1 MSLHTDIDGTKFAD
15 PATAPPEHTKAARL
29 LQSMRDSSSEIPQ
42 LEPLETAKPQLALYP
57 LKYRAIY
64 EEYKTAQ
71 ELRWFP
77 EHVME
82 KIEEDKRSFANMDED
97 ERRLLEY
104 VLTFFAV
111 SDGVVNENIQISF
124 VDSIKPIEFKFWY
137 GEQMAMENIHNET
150 YCNLLIALFGQ
161 QRAEEIISGVDDVMA
176 KYPTI
181 SSKISFIRKYVQ
193 QHSSLARRLF
203 INAIME
209 GLFFS
214 SSFAVIFW
222 INSGN
227 MRMPALA
234 KANEYISR
242 DEGSHAEFAISVY
255 NTYIVNKLSIVEAHE
270 IIRQA
275 VNVEADFINAAMPK
289 NLIGMNATLMTQYI
303 QYVADMLL
311 SFMKYPKIYNVEYP
325 FSFML
330 KQSIKR
336 ITDFFMSRPTE
347 YNAVVGHDGTK
358 IDFTVNDDEDF

>member
-1 MSLHTDIDGTKFAD
+1 MALHIDIDGTAFSD
-15 PATAPPEHTKAARL
+15 PELQRVSAA
-29 LQSMRDSSSEIPQ
+29 SSAM

-57 LKYRAIY
+57 LQFRAIY
-64 EEYKTAQ
+64 EEYKKAQ

-82 KIEEDKRSFANMDED
+82 KIEEDKRSFANMDAD

-111 SDGVVNENIQISF
+111 SDGLVNENIKVSF
-124 VDSIKPIEFKFWY
+124 VDSIQPIAFKFWY
-137 GEQMAMENIHNET
+137 GEQMAMENVHNET

-161 QRAEEIISGVDDVMA
+161 QRAEEIISGVNTTMYPSISA
-176 KYPTI
+176 KI
-181 SSKISFIRKYVQ
+181 DFIRKYVQ
-193 QHSSLARRLF
+193 QTSSLGRRLF

-255 NTYIVNKLSIVEAHE
+255 NTYIVNKLSVDEAHE

-275 VNVEADFINAAMPK
+275 VMVESDFINAAMPK
-289 NLIGMNATLMTQYI
+289 NLIGMNAALMTQYI

-311 SFMKYPKIYNVEYP
+311 HYMRYPKIYNVEYP

-347 YNAVVGHDGTK
+347 YNAVVGDDGAK
-358 IDFTVNDDEDF
+358 IDFSVTDKEDF